1 MAKSAA
7 KSESRPDKPSGNK
20 PPVIEIDAEGG
31 DPIEPPPPELV
42 EPDPDLTPEEAEQAR
57 RDYLLTRFWISARSF
72 WGSNGDRLAWIFS
85 IGLLI
90 LIVGQVGFQYGINVW
105 NRAMFDAIE
114 QRDSATVFYLSA
126 VFFPLAIGSVL
137 LGVAQV
143 FARMGIQR
151 RWRGWLTSS
160 VMTRWLAQGRYY
172 QLNLVGGDHKN
183 PEYRIAEDLR
193 IATESPVDF
202 VAGVT
207 AALLSAAT
215 FIVVLWTIGGALT
228 VTAAGST
235 ITIPG
240 FLVIAAVLY
249 AAIASGLIM
258 VIGRRFVQVSEDKNQ
273 AEAEYRYA
281 LTRVRENGESI
292 ALLGGEEEERDG
304 IDKTFT
310 RVLRQWSRL
319 AGQHMRTTL
328 VSQGSNLI
336 APVVPLLLCAPKFLD
351 GSMTLGQVMQAAS
364 AFTIVQ
370 TAFGWLVDNYPR
382 LADWNAC
389 ARRIAS
395 LMMSLDGLERAER
408 GDGFGRIQRGETKGK
423 TILSLNDLSVTLDDG
438 TAVVDDTEVAIEPGE
453 RLLVAGE
460 SGSGKSTLVRAIAGL
475 WPWGG
480 GSVNFH
486 PDRRL
491 FMLPQKPYVPSGTLR
506 RAVAYPGAAEDWT
519 IGQIGEALDKV
530 GLGHLKNKIEEEA
543 PWDQTL
549 SGGEKQRL
557 AFARLLLHNPD
568 IIVLD
573 EATSALDEKS
583 QDKMMEMVTTE
594 LPKATIVSVGHRAEL
609 EAFHSRKVVLER
621 RKGGAKLVS
630 DVDLIPRKGRRR
642 LLGRFLRDRL
652 TARKAARHFSLL
664 PCC

>member
-1 MAKSAA
+1 MARSAA
-7 KSESRPDKPSGNK
+7 KSKSRPEKSAGKK
-20 PPVIEIDAEGG
+20 PPIVEIDAEGG
-31 DPIEPPPPELV
+31 DAVEPPPPELV
-42 EPDPDLTPEEAEQAR
+42 EPDPKMTPEEAEQAR
-57 RDYLLTRFWISARSF
+57 KDYLLTRFWISARGY
-72 WGSNGDRLAWIFS
+72 WGKNGDRLAWAFT
-85 IGLLI
+85 IGLFL
-90 LIVGQVGFQYGINVW
+90 LIVVNVGFQYGINVW
-105 NRAMFDAIE
+105 NRAIFDAIE
-114 QRDSATVFYLSA
+114 RRDAGTVYYLTA

-151 RWRGWLTSS
+151 RWRAWLTSS

-172 QLNLVGGDHKN
+172 QLNLVSGDHKN

-193 IATESPVDF
+193 IATDSPVDF
-202 VAGVT
+202 IAGVT
-207 AALLSAAT
+207 SALLSAAT

-228 VTAAGST
+228 VTLGGT
-235 ITIPG
+235 TVTIPG
-240 FLVIAAVLY
+240 FLVIAAVIY
-249 AAIASGLIM
+249 AAIASGAIT
-258 VIGRRFVQVSEDKNQ
+258 VIGRRFVQISEEKNQ
-273 AEAEYRYA
+273 AEAEFRYT

-292 ALLGGEEEERDG
+292 ALLGGEEEERTG
-304 IDKTFT
+304 IDKNFT
-310 RVLRQWSRL
+310 NVLRQWSKL

-336 APVVPLLLCAPKFLD
+336 APVVPLLLCAPKFLE
-351 GSMTLGQVMQAAS
+351 GSMSLGQVMQAAS

-395 LMMSLDGLERAER
+395 LMMSLDGLERAEK
-408 GDGFGRIQRGETKGK
+408 GDGIGRIKRGETEGEAM
-423 TILSLNDLSVTLDDG
+423 LGLHDLSVTLDDG
-438 TAVVDDTEVAIEPGE
+438 TAVVGETDVVIEPGE

-460 SGSGKSTLVRAIAGL
+460 SGTGKSTLVRAIAGL

-506 RAVAYPGAAEDWT
+506 RAVAYPGAAEDWSVE
-519 IGQIGEALDKV
+519 QISEALHKV
-530 GLGHLKNKIEEEA
+530 GLDHLKEKIEEDA

-568 IIVLD
+568 IVVLD

-583 QDKMMEMVTTE
+583 QDKMMEIVTKE
-594 LPKATIVSVGHRAEL
+594 LPKATIVSVAHRVEL
-609 EAFHSRKVVLER
+609 EAFHSRKIVLER

-630 DVDLIPRKGRRR
+630 DIDLIPRKTKRR
-642 LLGRFLRDRL
+642 LLGRFLRG
-652 TARKAARHFSLL
+652 RKAVKKAA
-664 PCC
+664 